1 MAAGNAIVKTADVM
15 LTKGKKV
22 AAALLEASEADIQ
35 YRKGNFEV
43 VGTDRRV
50 SLFETARRAKE
61 MNESLDTKEKAETPL
76 TFPNGVHI
84 AEVEIDP
91 DSGKVDVVTYTAI
104 DDCGNMLNPMI
115 VEGQVHGSL
124 ANGFGQALLEDM
136 VYDTQGGQLVSG
148 SFMDYAMPRAHDM
161 PVELREAIMATPAT
175 SNPLGVKGTGEAG
188 TTAAIAALMNAI
200 AHAIPNG
207 AADHMDMPATPAK
220 VWAACRKALRR
231 PIARDAASVADL
243 HPAHVPAAGPGA
255 EYATLQGAI
264 GPGFVGI
271 VVVIIRA
278 VIAERHEGK
287 AIPMPAP
294 MMMVV
299 APATAI
305 SSCRCAR
312 S

>member
-220 VWAACRKALRR
+220 VWAACRKAL
-231 PIARDAASVADL
+231 AA
-243 HPAHVPAAGPGA
+243 P
-255 EYATLQGAI
+255 
-264 GPGFVGI
+264 
-271 VVVIIRA
+271 
-278 VIAERHEGK
+278 
-287 AIPMPAP
+287 
-294 MMMVV
+294 
-299 APATAI
+299 
-305 SSCRCAR
+305 
-312 S
+312 